1 MNQAQ
6 AIAIARMFAMRH
18 TGTHSYLPRTECD
31 ADLWTPHEWVVDAI
45 LWAAGFK
52 TSIPLVAAQQIDA
65 ACQHA
70 HPREEIDIGAAHTLA
85 LFALSKALPQSAE
98 ERLSKLEADAK
109 RYRWLSGNGWADP
122 AFYATGPREWGANG
136 VALLAGPQL
145 DAAIDAAMA
154 EGVEA

>member
-1 MNQAQ
+1 M
-6 AIAIARMFAMRH
+6 
-18 TGTHSYLPRTECD
+18 
-31 ADLWTPHEWVVDAI
+31 
-45 LWAAGFK
+45 
-52 TSIPLVAAQQIDA
+52 
-65 ACQHA
+65 
-70 HPREEIDIGAAHTLA
+70 A

-154 EGVEA
+154 DAGMPWPKINDDVWMQRIVDIADERVADARRGWRRQAWAGWAVLAGLLAGVLAMGTFVVAAGAR